1 MKKQSFYNIVRWWLQ
16 CNTPYKTIVDVKEKK
31 FEPSMFLAI
40 QEHLENRKY
49 DILNGKYFPNIA
61 NLRKINKDLDYK
73 GAIDVVNIWLKK
85 VSKSKFKTIK
95 DLINQFNPSPTL
107 LGYTER
113 DFTTDLDGLFTHI
126 KNFTKILGNNNDYLT
141 GHIDLFFVFKD
152 NTLIVADLK
161 PKCDSQILASIPQ
174 IMAYGI
180 MIRKILSK
188 YGNIK
193 AFKTLCIGFCKNSA
207 WSFDP
212 EQIKGEIIKF
222 LKYEKR
228 WSKREKTIESY
239 KNISKLVS
247 IL

>member
-1 MKKQSFYNIVRWWLQ
+1 
-16 CNTPYKTIVDVKEKK
+16 
-31 FEPSMFLAI
+31 
-40 QEHLENRKY
+40 
-49 DILNGKYFPNIA
+49 
-61 NLRKINKDLDYK
+61 
-73 GAIDVVNIWLKK
+73 
-85 VSKSKFKTIK
+85 
-95 DLINQFNPSPTL
+95 
-107 LGYTER
+107 
-113 DFTTDLDGLFTHI
+113 
-126 KNFTKILGNNNDYLT
+126 
-141 GHIDLFFVFKD
+141 
-152 NTLIVADLK
+152 
-161 PKCDSQILASIPQ
+161 
-174 IMAYGI
+174 MAYGI
-180 MIRKILSK
+180 MIRKRLSK